1 VDVSADGGATWHT
14 AELTTPPGQP
24 LHRRWAWSLWE
35 AEIPLA
41 EALAATAAAADSSSK
56 GGSSS
61 SRSSERKIE
70 LLCKAVD
77 AAYNVQPET
86 APPLWNLRG
95 VLSNSWH
102 RVKLRVVQDEPE
114 E

>member
-35 AEIPLA
+35 AEVPLA
-41 EALAATAAAADSSSK
+41 EALAATASSSSK
-56 GGSSS
+56 SDS
-61 SRSSERKIE
+61 SSERKIE

-102 RVKLRVVQDEPE
+102 RVKLRVVNDDEPE
-114 E
+114 D